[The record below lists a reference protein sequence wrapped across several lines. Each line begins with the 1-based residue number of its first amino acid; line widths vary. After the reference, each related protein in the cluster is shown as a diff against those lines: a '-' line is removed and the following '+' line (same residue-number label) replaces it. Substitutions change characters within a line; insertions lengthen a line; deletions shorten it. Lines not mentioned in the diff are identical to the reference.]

1 MHAASADAD
10 DRAEEIFMQ
19 RLVRLEQ
26 SCKDLPKFLRI
37 RVSKWV
43 EVLSRPMS
51 NLAYKRNR
59 NSCARLLLSQVESA
73 TFSEPFDKVPPHG
86 PLGMLP
92 AHLATPRKRSVPT
105 LPAKTPSPKV
115 QHMQEYASASRT
127 RSRLLSPSPG
137 SLRRSPAASEY
148 PSPRSLQA
156 SHFAHTA
163 SILETPASRIQMEDR
178 GATLQSVDALH
189 DQIDEELAERL
200 KIVHGR
206 LEKTSETLQQMGTE
220 LEKERSERVRLEVE
234 LGEAR
239 VLIKGQA
246 QRIDQLETEMST
258 LKALSKREKA
268 RLQALHKIEIGQLKK
283 MKDQEIDILLSKS
296 TPARFP
302 RLGDF
307 DMTDPSRSNEAFLAY
322 LDEFGKKGQQLVAGI
337 LGGRENSSA
346 KGD

>member
-1 MHAASADAD
+1 
-10 DRAEEIFMQ
+10 
-19 RLVRLEQ
+19 
-26 SCKDLPKFLRI
+26 
-37 RVSKWV
+37 
-43 EVLSRPMS
+43 
-51 NLAYKRNR
+51 
-59 NSCARLLLSQVESA
+59 
-73 TFSEPFDKVPPHG
+73 
-86 PLGMLP
+86 
-92 AHLATPRKRSVPT
+92 
-105 LPAKTPSPKV
+105 
-115 QHMQEYASASRT
+115 
-127 RSRLLSPSPG
+127 
-137 SLRRSPAASEY
+137 
-148 PSPRSLQA
+148 
-156 SHFAHTA
+156 
-163 SILETPASRIQMEDR
+163 
-178 GATLQSVDALH
+178 
-189 DQIDEELAERL
+189 
-200 KIVHGR
+200 
-206 LEKTSETLQQMGTE
+206 MGTE

-307 DMTDPSRSNEAFLAY
+307 DTTDPSRSNEAFLAY